1 MRNPTFRDRFL
12 THFGQQLATSFSSES
27 VLARFEARYN
37 ILKTILPDHWAR
49 WNESEASYNR
59 ELSKL
64 ISYAKSRPTRLL
76 QFLKYSDALKLSQN
90 QMERYF
96 GDAMAKL
103 GLAYDTIPKLK

>member
-1 MRNPTFRDRFL
+1 MEGIRTLRSPAGTSPISFRYKFCAVAPL
-12 THFGQQLATSFSSES
+12 
-27 VLARFEARYN
+27 
-37 ILKTILPDHWAR
+37 
-49 WNESEASYNR
+49 NR
-59 ELSKL
+59 ITL

-76 QFLKYSDALKLSQN
+76 QFLKYSGALKLSQN